1 MFKSDFFSSKCM
13 ALALMSLALVTSNTY
28 ADVYKWRN
36 ARGVMQYSD
45 RPPTVSFT
53 KATRNEIIN
62 ALQSKDV
69 CTLPN
74 NLSLANSSTQ
84 PSSLKEKTTLASV
97 ASTKNNAF
105 FGRSNAPAINNA
117 SSSNIWNSNKTAN
130 NTSKL
135 VNRYKG
141 AFVGRPTN
149 SLAASNPSA
158 VPSMSTGTKPANV
171 TKLVLPAAVAS
182 PVVIADA
189 SVTPKPTIA
198 PAVPATTP
206 TTPVAGAT
214 PSTPPISNQAP
225 NIVQIAL
232 MPAVDISKNVTPA
245 AGYSV
250 VRIQPT
256 TEVAPPNG
264 GAFRVNCAVS
274 HMSNDDPLMYPN
286 QPGASHHHTFFGN
299 TSANAKSDLMTLA
312 STGNSTCNGGT
323 MNRSAYWVP
332 SMIDTKTNAPIVPDS
347 ALFYYKT
354 GDFGAFPVTP
364 ITAPP
369 KGLRM
374 ITGNAKA
381 TTANAAL
388 GLYTCM
394 TAAGS
399 TPWQPNVVNCAV
411 GDTMQLHIDFPQCW
425 DGKNLDSPDHKSHM
439 SHRVNAPGVPASCP
453 ATHPVMIPQ
462 ITLNLNYKMTVA
474 NQTANWRLASDN
486 YATTLPGGY
495 STHADWVNGWDE
507 KTMQGI
513 VNNCLNKNLDGHAH
527 LLCDGRT
534 FF

>member
-1 MFKSDFFSSKCM
+1 MFKSDFFASKCM
-13 ALALMSLALVTSNTY
+13 ALALVSLALVTSNAY

-36 ARGVMQYSD
+36 ARGVIQYSD

-74 NLSLANSSTQ
+74 SLSLANSSTQ
-84 PSSLKEKTTLASV
+84 PSSLKEKNTLASV

-117 SSSNIWNSNKTAN
+117 SSSN
-130 NTSKL
+130 
-135 VNRYKG
+135 
-141 AFVGRPTN
+141 VGRPTN

-189 SVTPKPTIA
+189 RVTPKPTIA
-198 PAVPATTP
+198 PAVPAITP
-206 TTPVAGAT
+206 TTPVAGVT

-232 MPAVDISKNVTPA
+232 MPAVDISKNVMPA
-245 AGYSV
+245 IGYSAL
-250 VRIQPT
+250 RIQPT
-256 TEVAPPNG
+256 TEVAPQNG
-264 GAFRVNCAVS
+264 GAFRIPCKVS
-274 HMSNDDPLMYPN
+274 HMSNDDPLIYPN
-286 QPGASHHHTFFGN
+286 QPGAAHHHTFFGN
-299 TSANAKSDLMTLA
+299 TSTNAKSDLMTLA
-312 STGNSTCNGGT
+312 SAGNSTCNGGT
-323 MNRSAYWVP
+323 MNRSAYWMP
-332 SMIDTKTNAPIVPDS
+332 SMIDTKTNAPIVPDG

-354 GDFGAFPVTP
+354 GDFGGFPVTP

-381 TTANAAL
+381 TTANDAI
-388 GLYTCM
+388 GLYTCL
-394 TAAGS
+394 TPAGS
-399 TPWQPNVVNCAV
+399 TPWKRNIVNCAV

-439 SHRVNAPGVPASCP
+439 SNRVNVSGVGDRCP
-453 ATHPVMIPQ
+453 ATHPVMIPE
-462 ITLNLNYKMTVA
+462 ITLNLNYKITVA
-474 NQTANWRLASDN
+474 NQTNNWRLASDN

-507 KTMQGI
+507 KTIQGI

>member
-13 ALALMSLALVTSNTY
+13 ALALVSLALVTSNAY

-36 ARGVMQYSD
+36 ARGVIQYSD
-45 RPPTVSFT
+45 RPPTASFT
-53 KATRNEIIN
+53 KATHNEIIN

-74 NLSLANSSTQ
+74 SLSLANSSTQ
-84 PSSLKEKTTLASV
+84 PSSLKEKNTLASV

-117 SSSNIWNSNKTAN
+117 SSSN
-130 NTSKL
+130 
-135 VNRYKG
+135 
-141 AFVGRPTN
+141 
-149 SLAASNPSA
+149 SLAARNPSA
-158 VPSMSTGTKPANV
+158 VPSMSTGTRPANV

-189 SVTPKPTIA
+189 RVTPKPTVA
-198 PAVPATTP
+198 PVVPARTT
-206 TTPVAGAT
+206 TTPVAGVT

-232 MPAVDISKNVTPA
+232 MPAVDISKNVMPA
-245 AGYSV
+245 IGYSAL
-250 VRIQPT
+250 RIKPT
-256 TEVAPPNG
+256 TEVAPQNG
-264 GAFRVNCAVS
+264 GAFRIPCTVS
-274 HMSNDDPLMYPN
+274 HMSNDDPLIYPN
-286 QPGASHHHTFFGN
+286 QPGAAHHHTFFGN
-299 TSANAKSDLMTLA
+299 TTTNAKSDLMAMAT
-312 STGNSTCNGGT
+312 TGNSTCNGGI
-323 MNRSAYWVP
+323 MNRSAYWMP
-332 SMIDTKTNAPIVPDS
+332 SMIDTKTNAPIVPDG

-354 GDFGAFPVTP
+354 GDFGGFPATP

-381 TTANAAL
+381 TTANDAR
-388 GLYTCM
+388 GSYTCL
-394 TAAGS
+394 TPAGS
-399 TPWQPNVVNCAV
+399 TPWKRNIVNCAV
-411 GDTMQLHIDFPQCW
+411 GDTMQLHIEFPQCW

-439 SHRVNAPGVPASCP
+439 SDRVNVSGVGFRCP
-453 ATHPVMIPQ
+453 ATHPVMIPE
-462 ITLNLNYKMTVA
+462 ITLNLNYKITVA
-474 NQTANWRLASDN
+474 NQTNNWRLASDN

-495 STHADWVNGWDE
+495 STHADWVNGWDQN
-507 KTMQGI
+507 TIQGI

-534 FF
+534 YF